1 MTPPTKGRGDIM
13 ALNTLAAAILLA
25 SLIQSSTAGDFWHI
39 SDLHLDYF
47 YSEGGDVLNWCHERT
62 GVNQTSEPGAGPAGE
77 YSCDSPEVL
86 VFSALEAMQKFQ
98 PKPDFIVWTGDS
110 APHWRDPAPPQD
122 KYIMNVTK
130 RVFRLID
137 NLFPGV
143 PVVPALGNHDASPP
157 DQFPIS
163 SEGENKTSQ
172 YYTDLWQ
179 KGAFGDH
186 IKVKLI
192 AD

>member
-1 MTPPTKGRGDIM
+1 M
-13 ALNTLAAAILLA
+13 ALNTLALAFLLV
-25 SLIQSSTAGDFWHI
+25 SLIQSSIAGNFWHI

-62 GVNQTSEPGAGPAGE
+62 GANQTSEPGAGPAGE

-86 VFSALEAMQKFQ
+86 VFALEAMQKFE

-130 RVFRLID
+130 KVFRQID
-137 NLFPGV
+137 KLFPGV

-157 DQFPIS
+157 DQFPTS
-163 SEGENKTSQ
+163 SEGENKTDN
-172 YYTDLWQ
+172 YYTDLWRQ
-179 KGAFGDH
+179 GAFGDH
-186 IKVKLI
+186 IKVQLI
-192 AD
+192 NCIF